1 MPAKLFS
8 PLDLRGLIIP
18 NRVAVSPMCQY
29 SAVDGVPGD
38 WHLVHLGQF
47 AQGGPGLILVEAT
60 GVEPQGRITPGCTG
74 LYDDATEAAFTR
86 IVRFVRSVGGS
97 KIGIQLGHAG
107 RKGSTLAPWLGGG
120 RIEGEGA
127 WVTESASDVPYLPG
141 WPAPRPLDAEGLAR
155 VKAAFVAAARRA
167 ARAGFDTVEVHA
179 AHGYLLHQFLSPVTN
194 RRTDGYGGSL
204 EGRMRFPLEV
214 FRAVREAFPEDKP
227 VLLRLSASD
236 WIEGGWDLAQSIEFC
251 KALKATG
258 CDMVDVSSGGI
269 DQSQKITT
277 GPGYQ
282 VHFAEAIRREA
293 GVPTMAV
300 GQITEAI
307 QAETIL
313 ATGQADMVALAR
325 GMLWDPRWTWRA
337 AVALGEEIAMPA
349 PYARANPALR
359 GKPFIT
365 RT

>member
-1 MPAKLFS
+1 MDIVGSCMGSCTHVWNYEQTTPFLFGELAKLQ
-8 PLDLRGLIIP
+8 RT
-18 NRVAVSPMCQY
+18 
-29 SAVDGVPGD
+29 
-38 WHLVHLGQF
+38 
-47 AQGGPGLILVEAT
+47 VE
-60 GVEPQGRITPGCTG
+60 
-74 LYDDATEAAFTR
+74 F
-86 IVRFVRSVGGS
+86 
-97 KIGIQLGHAG
+97 GHATNEMG
-107 RKGSTLAPWLGGG
+107 LMSFRVNLP
-120 RIEGEGA
+120 IENA
-127 WVTESASDVPYLPG
+127 QKMN
-141 WPAPRPLDAEGLAR
+141 R
-155 VKAAFVAAARRA
+155 AAADGQMGTIMKMYRDWQLS
-167 ARAGFDTVEVHA
+167 GDDD
-179 AHGYLLHQFLSPVTN
+179 LLKTLWPKVKKAIEFC
-194 RRTDGYGGSL
+194 
-204 EGRMRFPLEV
+204 
-214 FRAVREAFPEDKP
+214 
-227 VLLRLSASD
+227 

-269 DQSQKITT
+269 DQSPKITT

-293 GVPTMAV
+293 GVPTLAV